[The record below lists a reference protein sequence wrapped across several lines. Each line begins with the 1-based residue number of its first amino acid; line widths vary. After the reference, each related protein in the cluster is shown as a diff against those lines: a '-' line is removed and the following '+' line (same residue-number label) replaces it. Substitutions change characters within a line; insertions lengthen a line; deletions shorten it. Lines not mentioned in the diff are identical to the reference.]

1 MSKTPT
7 PTRPET
13 PKGYWQDANGNLVPE
28 RNVKPIDKLR
38 SKTVV
43 ALCEMAKK
51 HQQSLAA
58 FKADSMATVQN
69 FVAQSWAEF
78 DVKYGGKKGNLSLMS
93 FDGRYRVRVQVAE
106 HIVFDERLQAAK
118 ALIDGCILRWGSRAN
133 RNLMTLVLD
142 AFKVDGSGNVSTGK
156 VLGLRRHDID
166 DPEWQ
171 KAMNLITESV
181 QVVGSKPYIRF
192 YERNELTGA
201 YEHISVDVASA

>member
-1 MSKTPT
+1 MTT
-7 PTRPET
+7 ATET
-13 PKGYWQDANGNLVPE
+13 KVPKGYWQDANGSLVPE
-28 RNVKPIDKLR
+28 KKVKPIDKLR
-38 SKTVV
+38 TKTVIE
-43 ALCEMAKK
+43 LCELAKK
-51 HQQSLAA
+51 HQQHLAE
-58 FKADSMATVQN
+58 FKANSMAKVQD

-106 HIVFDERLQAAK
+106 NIVFDERLQAAK
-118 ALIDGCILRWGSRAN
+118 ALIDECILRWGSRAN

-156 VLGLRRHDID
+156 VLGLRRHDIED
-166 DPEWQ
+166 EQWQ

-192 YERNELTGA
+192 YERNDATGA
-201 YEHISVDVASA
+201 YENISVDVASV